1 MSKEIEQASRILFNS
16 IVLEGSLESAV
27 IALELTPIDEIFE
40 ESIKAARETITEM
53 STARGPVRVSDF
65 ANVSL
70 GLQFITSMAYSWAVG
85 YYVKEVEVKIKI
97 VDTERE
103 IYEKRSEVPK
113 QTKSS

>member
-53 STARGPVRVSDF
+53 STARETFAKSDT
-65 ANVSL
+65 L
-70 GLQFITSMAYSWAVG
+70 TGLQFITSMAYSWAVG

-97 VDTERE
+97 IEAE
-103 IYEKRSEVPK
+103 KELYEKRSQVSK
-113 QTKSS
+113 